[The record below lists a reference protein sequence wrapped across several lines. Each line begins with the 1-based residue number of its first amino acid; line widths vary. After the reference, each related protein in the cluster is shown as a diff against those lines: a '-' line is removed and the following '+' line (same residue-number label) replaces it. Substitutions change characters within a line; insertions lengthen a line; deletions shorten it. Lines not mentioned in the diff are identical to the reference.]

1 MRMDRERLVACSA
14 MAGADRGRLCDLFG
28 RLRVG
33 DVVDS
38 TVAGLAS
45 YGAFVQI
52 GEATDAHPFG
62 NSLIHISELA
72 PGRVSWVTDVVRLG
86 ERVRAR
92 VIGLEPE
99 QNRIRLSL
107 RDVPSA

>member
-1 MRMDRERLVACSA
+1 
-14 MAGADRGRLCDLFG
+14 MAGADRVRWRDLFR

-33 DVVDS
+33 DVVDG
-38 TVAGLAS
+38 TVAGLAG

-52 GEATDAHPFG
+52 GDAPDEHLFG
-62 NSLIHISELA
+62 DGLIHISELA
-72 PGRVSWVTDVVRLG
+72 PGRVSRVTDVVHLG
-86 ERVRAR
+86 QRVRAQ

-107 RDVPSA
+107 REVLPI

>member
-1 MRMDRERLVACSA
+1 MRMDRERLVACWA
-14 MAGADRGRLCDLFG
+14 TAGADRERLRDLFG

-52 GEATDAHPFG
+52 GEATDADLFG
-62 NSLIHISELA
+62 DSLIHISELA
-72 PGRVSWVTDVVRLG
+72 PGRVSRVTDVVRLESRCG
-86 ERVRAR
+86 P
-92 VIGLEPE
+92 G
-99 QNRIRLSL
+99 
-107 RDVPSA
+107 

>member
-1 MRMDRERLVACSA
+1 MVTSPA
-14 MAGADRGRLCDLFG
+14 MAGADWERRRDLFR

-33 DVVDS
+33 DVVDG

-52 GEATDAHPFG
+52 GDAPDVHLVG
-62 NSLIHISELA
+62 DGLLHVSELA
-72 PGRVSWVTDVVRLG
+72 AGRVSRVTDAVRLG
-86 ERVRAR
+86 QRVRVR
-92 VIGLEPE
+92 VIGLELE

-107 RDVPSA
+107 RDVPPA